1 MKILK
6 EVLAEIKP
14 DEELKTEVAG
24 KIYSVLEKLEKKLK
38 KEAKVVLGGSGAK
51 GTWLKEANDAD
62 IFVCFNYKK
71 YKDKSDQLSDILEK
85 KLKKTFPGMEKL
97 HGSRDYFQLNKGS
110 FTFEIVPIL
119 DIKKAEDA
127 VNITDVSPLHAKWV
141 SANAKGA
148 AKDEIRL
155 TKQFCKANNAY
166 GAESYIRGFSG
177 YMCEVLTIHYGS
189 FPKLIRAASKWKDK
203 VIIDT
208 RKFYKGKDVL
218 MELNK
223 SKTYSPLILID
234 PVQKDRNAA
243 AALSEEKFVNFIDAC
258 KKFLKKPSKEI
269 FAEKEVSV
277 DELKKKAK
285 KNDLTVLKV
294 KTLKKKED
302 VAGAKLVK
310 VFEFIAAKLA
320 KNDFKLIDKGWDWN
334 KELDGIIYFIC
345 DKKPLEKVKV
355 HPGPSLKTKEHVKR
369 FKKKHKTT
377 FNKSG
382 RIYAKVKR
390 EFVRSR
396 ELIKK
401 VTKDPYIKE
410 KLKEIKLV

>member
-6 EVLAEIKP
+6 EVLEEIKP
-14 DEELKTEVAG
+14 DEELKTDVAG
-24 KIYSVLEKLEKKLK
+24 KIAVVLEALQKKIK
-38 KEAKVVLGGSGAK
+38 DAKVILGGSGAK
-51 GTWLKEANDAD
+51 GTWLRLANDAD

-71 YKDKSDQLSDILEK
+71 YKDKSDQLSYILEK
-85 KLKKTFPGMEKL
+85 GLKKIFPRIERL
-97 HGSRDYFQLNKGS
+97 HGSRDYFQLKKGS

-119 DIKKAEDA
+119 DINKAEDA

-141 SANAKGA
+141 SANAKGNI
-148 AKDEIRL
+148 KDEIRL
-155 TKQFCKANNAY
+155 TKQFCKANYSY

-189 FPKLIRAASKWKDK
+189 FLKLARAASKWKDK

-208 RKFYKGKDVL
+208 KKFYKGKDVL

-243 AALSEEKFVNFIDAC
+243 AALSDEKFNNFISAC
-258 KKFLKKPSKEI
+258 KAFLKKPSKEL
-269 FAEKEVSV
+269 FKEKELTI

-285 KNDLTVLKV
+285 NNDLTVLKV
-294 KTLKKKED
+294 KTIKKKED

-310 VFEFIAAKLA
+310 AFEFISAKLA
-320 KNDFKLIDKGWDWN
+320 KNDFKVIGKGWDWN
-334 KELDGIIYFIC
+334 KELDGIVYFIC
-345 DKKPLEKVKV
+345 DKKPLEKTKI

-369 FKKKHKTT
+369 FKAKHKTT

-390 EFVRSR
+390 EFTKPK

-401 VTKDPYIKE
+401 LIKDPYVKE
-410 KLKEIKLV
+410 KLKEIKLL